1 MFFFVVMFAADLS
14 KITTKIPTN
23 QFAHRV
29 ERLFLRSV
37 DIVERVFV
45 FAFFVCKK
53 ITLCGNYL

>member
-1 MFFFVVMFAADLS
+1 MFAADLS